1 MDSGL
6 EGLLEPAHPLAM
18 KMEVVSPARRPIPS
32 DTEVVQATPP
42 YAHPPPTVHPS
53 PTVQSQPT
61 TTPPPQTATASGSK
75 GKGGDHTNDEDGGS
89 GATENLARKKAR
101 KDNLNSPKQVL
112 SPVAE
117 KMKGKSIPPGLVTPG
132 VQSLAQNTP
141 DSAHKR
147 ILAVEERV
155 TNMTTE
161 VNGLS
166 PRTNQKRKPEIKEPN
181 RKSAATAEKD
191 RKKELSHRRRQL
203 PPGFEIQ
210 MGKGKAPKKKYLG
223 NKKINQYCLEYLL
236 DFSK

>member
-18 KMEVVSPARRPIPS
+18 KMEVESPARRPIPS
-32 DTEVVQATPP
+32 DTEVIQATPP
-42 YAHPPPTVHPS
+42 YVHPPPTVHPS
-53 PTVQSQPT
+53 PSVQSLPT
-61 TTPPPQTATASGSK
+61 TKLPPPTATASGRK
-75 GKGGDHTNDEDGGS
+75 RKGGDHTNDEDGES
-89 GATENLARKKAR
+89 GATANLARKKAR
-101 KDNLNSPKQVL
+101 KDNFVSPKQVL

-117 KMKGKSIPPGLVTPG
+117 KMKGKSIPGGLVTPG
-132 VQSLAQNTP
+132 VNSMVQNTP

-147 ILAVEERV
+147 VLSVEEKV
-155 TNMTTE
+155 MNMTKE

-181 RKSAATAEKD
+181 QKSAAKAEKEQ
-191 RKKELSHRRRQL
+191 KKELAHRRRQL

-223 NKKINQYCLEYLL
+223 NKKI
-236 DFSK
+236 